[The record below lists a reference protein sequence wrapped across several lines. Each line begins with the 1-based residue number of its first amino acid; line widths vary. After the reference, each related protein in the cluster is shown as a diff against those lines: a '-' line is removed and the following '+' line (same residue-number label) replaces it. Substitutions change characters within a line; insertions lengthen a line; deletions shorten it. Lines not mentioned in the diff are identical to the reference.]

1 MFPTLHKIREVDRT
15 SNVTEKKKTVP
26 MNLKIKKE

>member
-15 SNVTEKKKTVP
+15 SNVTEKK
-26 MNLKIKKE
+26 NSSNELKDKKE